1 MPPDIVPSRRQ
12 RPHKH
17 VIGKGHQTACSERK
31 RCELRKQSHRNPTL
45 RYISTPCR
53 HRKEA
58 LHAPIISRKGF
69 TVKSEKVCRRPAS
82 TRIAVDRPSRF
93 LPIVPRSRLAR
104 LCLCGR
110 RAARQNHDCR
120 NGPYHSLPRRMTPL
134 RRYTQEIVQCFVAVP
149 VFGSFPSVT
158 MSPFPV
164 LSRNAAQDFSVA
176 LNCLIRR
183 TKKAHADA

>member
-31 RCELRKQSHRNPTL
+31 RCEQRKQSHRNPTL
-45 RYISTPCR
+45 RYISTPRR

-69 TVKSEKVCRRPAS
+69 TVKSEKVCCRPAS

-93 LPIVPRSRLAR
+93 LPIVPRPALRDYAS
-104 LCLCGR
+104 
-110 RAARQNHDCR
+110 AAGVRHDKITIAVTVP
-120 NGPYHSLPRRMTPL
+120 NHSLPRRMTPL

-149 VFGSFPSVT
+149 VFGRFPSVT